1 MVRISDI
8 DLIRELEKDCRK
20 PFTEIAKKFKVSEAA
35 IRKKV
40 KKLLKLGIIR
50 FSLDVDYKKLGY
62 NYVAII
68 GIDVLPEHFVKIIE
82 MLKEDKEVKELYT
95 STGDHMILAKVV
107 FRTNEELNEFV
118 KRLEKNKMI
127 TKVCPA
133 IILERLK

>member
-40 KKLLKLGIIR
+40 KKLIKLGIIR
-50 FSLDVDYKKLGY
+50 FTLDIDYKKLGY
-62 NYVAII
+62 NYIAVI

-107 FRTNEELNEFV
+107 FRTNEELSGFV

>member
-50 FSLDVDYKKLGY
+50 FSLDIDYKKLGY

-133 IILERLK
+133 IILERIK

>member
-50 FSLDVDYKKLGY
+50 FSLDIDYKKLGY

>member
-50 FSLDVDYKKLGY
+50 FSLDIDYKKLGY
-62 NYVAII
+62 NYVAVI

>member
-40 KKLLKLGIIR
+40 KKLLKFGIIR
-50 FSLDVDYKKLGY
+50 FSLDIDYKKLGY
-62 NYVAII
+62 NYVAVI

-82 MLKEDKEVKELYT
+82 MLKGDKEVKELYT

-118 KRLEKNKMI
+118 KKLEKNKMI

-133 IILERLK
+133 IIVERLK

>member
-118 KRLEKNKMI
+118 KILEKNKMI

-133 IILERLK
+133 IIVERIK

>member
-107 FRTNEELNEFV
+107 FRTNEELKEFV

-127 TKVCPA
+127 AKVCPA
-133 IILERLK
+133 IIVERIK

>member
-40 KKLLKLGIIR
+40 KKLLKFGIIR

-107 FRTNEELNEFV
+107 FRTNEELSEFV

>member
-50 FSLDVDYKKLGY
+50 FSLDIDYKKLGY

-95 STGDHMILAKVV
+95 STGDHMILSKVV

-133 IILERLK
+133 IIVERIK

>member
-20 PFTEIAKKFKVSEAA
+20 PFTEIAKKLKVSEAA

-50 FSLDVDYKKLGY
+50 FSLDIDYKKLGY

-133 IILERLK
+133 IVLERLK

>member
-20 PFTEIAKKFKVSEAA
+20 PFTEIAKKLKVSEAA

-50 FSLDVDYKKLGY
+50 FSLDIDYKKLGY

-107 FRTNEELNEFV
+107 FRTNEELSEFV

-133 IILERLK
+133 IVLERLK

>member
-107 FRTNEELNEFV
+107 FRTNEELKEYV

-127 TKVCPA
+127 AKVCPA
-133 IILERLK
+133 IIVERIK

>member
-62 NYVAII
+62 NYVAVI

>member
-62 NYVAII
+62 NYVAVI

-82 MLKEDKEVKELYT
+82 MLKEDKEVKELYA

>member
-8 DLIRELEKDCRK
+8 DLIKELEKDCRK

>member
-50 FSLDVDYKKLGY
+50 FSLDIDYKKLGY

-133 IILERLK
+133 IVLERLK

>member
-50 FSLDVDYKKLGY
+50 FSLDIDYKKLGY

-95 STGDHMILAKVV
+95 SAGDHMILAKVV

>member
-40 KKLLKLGIIR
+40 RKLLKFGIIR
-50 FSLDVDYKKLGY
+50 FSLDIDYKKLGY

-107 FRTNEELNEFV
+107 FRTNEELSEFV